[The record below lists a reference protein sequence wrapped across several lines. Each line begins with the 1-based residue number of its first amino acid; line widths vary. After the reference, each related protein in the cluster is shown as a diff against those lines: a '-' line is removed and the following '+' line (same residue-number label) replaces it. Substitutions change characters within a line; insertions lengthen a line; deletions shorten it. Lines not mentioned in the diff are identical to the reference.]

1 MVQTML
7 RGGTALLDASRILSR
22 IGVQQGMIVA
32 DLGCGGGG
40 HFVTPASKMV
50 GPSGH
55 VYALDIQKSV
65 LHTVESK
72 LKLQH
77 ITNADL
83 VWSDLEKVGA
93 ASIPDG
99 CCDIVLLAN
108 VLFQNKN
115 HGAIISEASRMLKKD
130 GRLAILEWK
139 RTASP
144 LGPPLE
150 YRVDN
155 GEMKTLATGVGLHFL
170 DEFDP
175 GAYHT
180 CLLFS
185 KPGTRNA

>member
-1 MVQTML
+1 MVQTFL
-7 RGGTALLDASRILSR
+7 RGGTALLDATRILAR
-22 IGVQQGMIVA
+22 IGVEQGMIVA

-40 HFVTPASKMV
+40 HFVTPASTMV
-50 GPSGH
+50 GPGGH

-72 LKLQH
+72 LKLQR
-77 ITNADL
+77 ITNTDL

-99 CCDIVLLAN
+99 CCDVVLIAN

-115 HGAIISEASRMLKKD
+115 HSAIIAEASRMLKKD

-139 RTASP
+139 KIASP
-144 LGPPLE
+144 LGPPPE
-150 YRVDN
+150 YRVDI
-155 GEMKTLATGVGLHFL
+155 GEMKSIAVEGGLNFL

-180 CLLFS
+180 CLLFA
-185 KPGTRNA
+185 K